1 MKTTKQKILA
11 AALTAAVI
19 MSNLLL
25 AACDTESQK
34 SPASGKDRTSPNPM
48 AVENDVFDDDA
59 HPEDVNPN
67 TDPADDPIDIK
78 NAILDDVVVV
88 SVSENEET
96 GRVNFSC
103 GAVIEGYPG
112 GYSPFT
118 FSIEANAIDLSAG
131 EITLD
136 ELFGKLIKIEYSGIF
151 MESYPM
157 GAAGVTRVIYSGE
170 TATEEAFNECL
181 SLFNF
186 DDYISDETSCVQ
198 EAYIVDNAYVIR
210 TEEMWDGENASI
222 LAYAQMG
229 TCGMKDLV
237 EIILPLNKVKDENGN
252 TVSVLDID
260 VGRCIEF
267 AYTDVTEN
275 VAGSPVFN
283 VEVDYLIVKAESV
296 EVSQDTLN
304 AALSAWEIE

>member
-25 AACDTESQK
+25 AACDTESPE
-34 SPASGKDRTSPNPM
+34 SPASGKDRTSSNPP
-48 AVENDVFDDDA
+48 AVVNDVFDDTPQPADT
-59 HPEDVNPN
+59 NPN
-67 TDPADDPIDIK
+67 TDPDNEPSTDTADSVV
-78 NAILDDVVVV
+78 LDNVVVV
-88 SVSENEET
+88 SVSENPET
-96 GRVNFSC
+96 GKVSFSC

-118 FSIEANAIDLSAG
+118 FAVDAGAIESDEALASID
-131 EITLD
+131 D
-136 ELFGKLIKIEYSGIF
+136 LFGKLIKIEYSGIF

-170 TATEEAFNECL
+170 TASEEVFNECL
-181 SLFNF
+181 SLFSF
-186 DDYISDETSCVQ
+186 DDQSCVQ
-198 EAYIVDNAYVIR
+198 EAYVVDNAYVIR
-210 TEEMWDGENASI
+210 TEEMWDGKNASI

-237 EIILPLNKVKDENGN
+237 EIIMPLDRVKDENGN
-252 TVSVLDID
+252 TVSVANIG

-275 VAGSPVFN
+275 EAGSPVFN
-283 VEVDYLIVKAESV
+283 VKVDYLTVKQESV
-296 EVSQDTLN
+296 EVSEETLN
-304 AALSAWEIE
+304 AALSSWAIE